1 MKTILDYLDPDEP
14 MIDAA
19 EAHFFDSIAEGLH
32 DRSVYDILKRDCED
46 MHPTLITALLETL
59 DDHDLDLIEQCT
71 DWFEIKALKGR
82 LLDGRKERAKPK
94 NVSHRLN
101 YPIEAVL
108 DDYVTHRKGK
118 VVEARR
124 QLKKRFDGLDH
135 DMQEK
140 VMMALMEHGNLT
152 ERNFVYEKLYEEDFW
167 QDDYIP
173 LIQQWWEEFQ
183 DGRMAKVIVKY
194 CSREYIL
201 EHLEELEGR
210 CNYATLC
217 IRTGLQPKEEKLY
230 PRTYLYVLKTIGGQ
244 MGFNEGRRVVL
255 KHIREYLYE
264 EGEGEPV
271 CSIYDIPYVKR
282 MMAYLGEMGLVDEI
296 MALDAFDKQMRP
308 VPRKDWGTA
317 VIKAIEK
324 EYDFP
329 LFVYKD
335 VK

>member
-1 MKTILDYLDPDEP
+1 MKTFLDYLDPDDP
-14 MIDAA
+14 MTDAA
-19 EAHFFDSIAEGLH
+19 EASFFDDIAEGLH
-32 DRSVYDILKRDCED
+32 DRSVYDIIKWAATD

-59 DDHDLDLIEQCT
+59 DEHDIELIDQCT
-71 DWFEIKALKGR
+71 DWFEIKVLKGR
-82 LLDGRKERAKPK
+82 ILDGRKERAKPR
-94 NVSHRLN
+94 NARHRLN
-101 YPIEAVL
+101 YPIEEVL
-108 DDYVTHRKGK
+108 DDYVNHRTGK
-118 VVEARR
+118 VLEAKR

-135 DMQEK
+135 DKQEA
-140 VMMALMEHGNLT
+140 VMWAFMGHGGLA
-152 ERNFVYEKLYEEDFW
+152 ERNFIYDKLYGDEFW
-167 QDDYIP
+167 TDDYIP
-173 LIQQWWEEFQ
+173 LIQEWWTVFQ
-183 DGRMAKVIVKY
+183 DSKLAKVIVKY

-201 EHLEELEGR
+201 EHLEELEGF

-244 MGFNEGRRVVL
+244 IGFHEGRRIVL

-264 EGEGEPV
+264 EGEGDPV

-317 VIKAIEK
+317 VIKAIEE

-329 LFVYKD
+329 PYVYKD

>member
-1 MKTILDYLDPDEP
+1 

-32 DRSVYDILKRDCED
+32 DRTVYDIIKWAATD

-59 DDHDLDLIEQCT
+59 DDHDIELIDQCT
-71 DWFEIKALKGR
+71 DWFEIKVLKGR
-82 LLDGRKERAKPK
+82 MLDGRKERAKPR
-94 NVSHRLN
+94 NVTHRLN
-101 YPIEAVL
+101 YPIEEVL
-108 DDYVTHRKGK
+108 DDYVTRRKGK
-118 VVEARR
+118 HVEAKR

-140 VMMALMEHGNLT
+140 VMLALMEHGGEM
-152 ERNFVYEKLYEEDFW
+152 ERNFIYKKLYGDEFW
-167 QDDYIP
+167 TDEYIP
-173 LIQQWWEEFQ
+173 LIQKWRETCPE
-183 DGRMAKVIVKY
+183 RKLAKVIVKY

-201 EHLEELEGR
+201 KHLEELEGL

-244 MGFNEGRRVVL
+244 MGFHEGQRIVL

-296 MALDAFDKQMRP
+296 MALDAFDNKMRP

-317 VIKAIEK
+317 VIKAIEE

-329 LFVYKD
+329 PYVYKN

>member
-1 MKTILDYLDPDEP
+1 MFDYLGLDDPMVDCE
-14 MIDAA
+14 DAQ
-19 EAHFFDSIAEGLH
+19 FFDIFAERLH
-32 DRSVYDILKRDCED
+32 DRSVYDIIKRECLD

-59 DDHDLDLIEQCT
+59 DEHDIELIDQCT
-71 DWFEIKALKGR
+71 DWFEIKVLKGR
-82 LLDGRKERAKPK
+82 LLDGRKKRAKPK

-101 YPIEAVL
+101 YPIEEVL

-118 VVEARR
+118 FVEAKR

-135 DMQEK
+135 DTQEK

-152 ERNFVYEKLYEEDFW
+152 ERNFVYEKLNGEDFW

-173 LIQQWWEEFQ
+173 LIQKWWEEFQ
-183 DGRMAKVIVKY
+183 DGRMANVIVKY
-194 CSREYIL
+194 CPREYIL

-244 MGFNEGRRVVL
+244 IGFNEGRRIVL
-255 KHIREYLYE
+255 KHIRDYLYE
-264 EGEGEPV
+264 EGEGNPV

-282 MMAYLGEMGLVDEI
+282 MMAYLGEMGCVDEI

-317 VIKAIEK
+317 VIKAIEE

-329 LFVYKD
+329 PYVYKD

>member
-1 MKTILDYLDPDEP
+1 MKTIFDYLDIDDP
-14 MIDAA
+14 MTDAA
-19 EAHFFDSIAEGLH
+19 EATFFDNIAEGLH
-32 DRSVYDILKRDCED
+32 DRTVYDILKRDCLD

-59 DDHDLDLIEQCT
+59 DDHDIELIEHCS
-71 DWFEIKALKGR
+71 DWFEIKVLKGR
-82 LLDGRKERAKPK
+82 LLDRRKERAKPK

-101 YPIEAVL
+101 YPIEEVL
-108 DDYVTHRKGK
+108 DDYVNRRKGK

-124 QLKKRFDGLDH
+124 QLKKRFDGLDR

-140 VMMALMEHGNLT
+140 VMMTLMEHGSQT
-152 ERNFVYEKLYEEDFW
+152 ERNFIYEKLYGDDFGAE
-167 QDDYIP
+167 DYIP
-173 LIQQWWEEFQ
+173 LIQGWWEEFH
-183 DGRMAKVIVKY
+183 DNRMARVIVKY

-210 CNYATLC
+210 CNHATLC

-244 MGFNEGRRVVL
+244 MGFHEGRRIVL

-264 EGEGEPV
+264 EGESVPV

-282 MMAYLGEMGLVDEI
+282 MMAYLGEMGLVEDI
-296 MALDAFDKQMRP
+296 MALDAFEKQMRP
-308 VPRKDWGTA
+308 IPRKDWGTA
-317 VIKAIEK
+317 VIKAIEA
-324 EYDFP
+324 EYEFP
-329 LFVYKD
+329 PFVYKE

>member
-1 MKTILDYLDPDEP
+1 MKTFLDYLDPDEP

-32 DRSVYDILKRDCED
+32 DRTVYDIIKWAATD

-59 DDHDLDLIEQCT
+59 DDHDIELIDQCT
-71 DWFEIKALKGR
+71 DWFEIKVLKGR
-82 LLDGRKERAKPK
+82 MLDGRKERAKPR
-94 NVSHRLN
+94 NVTHRLN
-101 YPIEAVL
+101 YPIEEVL
-108 DDYVTHRKGK
+108 DDYVTRRKGK
-118 VVEARR
+118 HVEAKR

-140 VMMALMEHGNLT
+140 VMLALMEHGGEM
-152 ERNFVYEKLYEEDFW
+152 ERNFIYKKLYGDEFW
-167 QDDYIP
+167 TDEYIP
-173 LIQQWWEEFQ
+173 LIQKWWETCPE
-183 DGRMAKVIVKY
+183 RKLAKVIVKY

-201 EHLEELEGR
+201 KYLEELEGL

-244 MGFNEGRRVVL
+244 MGFHEGQRIVL

-296 MALDAFDKQMRP
+296 MALDAFDNKMRP

-317 VIKAIEK
+317 VIKAIEE

-329 LFVYKD
+329 PYVYKN